1 MYMADNT
8 EISIRYVRLLNYTF
22 YPLRD
27 LPHKLH
33 TTCSTHGSRHNQYSN
48 SISNSEIVRGVQIMP
63 RSKHFLFASWGT
75 QIPFTWRNAYWGLW
89 VEPTRSRKVISSFH
103 PCQAFSY
110 GHLGWNLI
118 QLPTGHVSF
127 PFPSILF
134 LQKKTILHER
144 YPGEIMVT
152 KISSTVYWISSQW
165 ELWRETPYEI
175 CVCLFYNKVAL
186 LAEF

>member
-1 MYMADNT
+1 MFFSIKIIANRVFCSSGWFFTPEIIVCCFICYTVLTMYMADNT
-8 EISIRYVRLLNYTF
+8 EMSIRYVHVRLINYTF
-22 YPLRD
+22 HPLRD
-27 LPHKLH
+27 LPHKLP
-33 TTCSTHGSRHNQYSN
+33 TTCSTQGSRHNQYSN

-118 QLPTGHVSF
+118 QLSTGHVSF
-127 PFPSILF
+127 PFRSILL
-134 LQKKTILHER
+134 LQKKT
-144 YPGEIMVT
+144 V
-152 KISSTVYWISSQW
+152 
-165 ELWRETPYEI
+165 
-175 CVCLFYNKVAL
+175 
-186 LAEF
+186 